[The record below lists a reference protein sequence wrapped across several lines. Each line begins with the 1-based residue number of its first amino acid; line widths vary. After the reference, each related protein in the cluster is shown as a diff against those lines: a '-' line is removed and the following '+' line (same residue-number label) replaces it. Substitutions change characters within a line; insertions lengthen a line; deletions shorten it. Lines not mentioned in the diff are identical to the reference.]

1 MGRFDLDTFVE
12 ECRAALGES
21 EPLLAIKAVLTRAVA
36 APAEVQAALPATCAE
51 LAVLHSSAELTV
63 MKAVWAPRMALPPH
77 NHLMWGALG
86 VYGGKE
92 DNRFFRRDGDALSQV
107 GGKEMD
113 EGDVALL
120 GADVIHSVTNPRT
133 QAFTSAI
140 HVYGGDFMHKQRS
153 VWPGSPPAE
162 QPATGETMQ
171 RYFTEANSA
180 MEQVRPG
187 P

>member
-21 EPLLAIKAVLTRAVA
+21 EPLLAIKAVLTRALA

-133 QAFTSAI
+133 HAFTSAI
-140 HVYGGDFMHKQRS
+140 HIYGGDFMTRPRS
-153 VWPGSPPAE
+153 MWDMTTMEERPAD
-162 QPATGETMQ
+162 GETV
-171 RYFTEANSA
+171 RRLFDEANTA
-180 MEQVRPG
+180 TTPE
-187 P
+187 